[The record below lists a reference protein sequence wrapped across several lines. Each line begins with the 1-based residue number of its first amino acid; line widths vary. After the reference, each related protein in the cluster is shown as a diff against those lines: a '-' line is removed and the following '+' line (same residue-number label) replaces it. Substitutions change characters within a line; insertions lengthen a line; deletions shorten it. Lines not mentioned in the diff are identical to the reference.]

1 VAQDQRRRHHGAGSP
16 AQRLHPLTE
25 VRAIQ
30 KFAYRA
36 YSPRGGLEEKV
47 ITGNTAATVHRS
59 LMDRGY
65 RVVSVRPARNGWRW
79 IYRELPTFF
88 RVSTADLV
96 LFSRQLSTFLR
107 VGVPI
112 TDAIRLLQS
121 ASGSGAFRAAL
132 SDICEDLDAGEAF
145 STSIHHHPSV
155 FNKLYVDMVR
165 AAEYSGTLD
174 KVLAQVAS
182 YLQRQDS
189 AIKRLRSAMIYPAI
203 ILVLAFAVC
212 AILIIFVLPN
222 FVNIFHEFKA
232 QLPLPTRVLL
242 AVGVFAQTWRI
253 EIVLGIFFAIVA
265 VLVFMQTRQG
275 RVFLDYFVLRL
286 PVLGSIVKYAIIE
299 RFTRTLSTM
308 LKAGIPISQTFDVA
322 IAAAG
327 NIKYTRRLESVRQRM
342 VTGDGFSAPLEA
354 TGLFEPMMIRM
365 IKVGEETG
373 TLDSSLE
380 QIADF
385 LSEEMDYKVRNM
397 IALMEPALVIAV
409 GGAVGFVAV
418 SVILPMYGLLQ
429 AVK

>member
-1 VAQDQRRRHHGAGSP
+1 MAGS
-16 AQRLHPLTE
+16 
-25 VRAIQ
+25 
-30 KFAYRA
+30 
-36 YSPRGGLEEKV
+36 S
-47 ITGNTAATVHRS
+47 AATVHRG
-59 LMDRGY
+59 LLDRGY
-65 RVVSVRPARNGWRW
+65 RVVSVRAARNGWRW
-79 IYRELPTFF
+79 VYRELPTFF
-88 RVSTADLV
+88 RVSTADLI

-112 TDAIRLLQS
+112 TDAIKLLRG

-132 SDICEDLDAGEAF
+132 EDICEDLDAGEAF
-145 STSIHHHPSV
+145 STAIHHHPSV

-174 KVLAQVAS
+174 KVLSQVAS
-182 YLQRQDS
+182 YLQRQDT
-189 AIKRLRSAMIYPAI
+189 AMKKLRSAMIYPAI
-203 ILVLAFAVC
+203 ILVLALAVC
-212 AILIIFVLPN
+212 TILIVFVLPN
-222 FVNIFHEFKA
+222 FVSMFHEFHA
-232 QLPLPTRVLL
+232 QLPLPTRMLL
-242 AVGVFAQTWRI
+242 ALGTFAQTWRI
-253 EIVLGIFFAIVA
+253 EIVLGLFGFIVVI
-265 VLVFMQTRQG
+265 VLFMNSPPGRITR
-275 RVFLDYFVLRL
+275 DYGILRL
-286 PVLGSIVKYAIIE
+286 PVLGSIVNYSIIE

-327 NIKYTRRLESVRQRM
+327 NTKFRRRLESVRQRM

-354 TGLFEPMMIRM
+354 TGLLAPMMIRM

-397 IALMEPALVIAV
+397 ISLMEPALVIAV

>member
-1 VAQDQRRRHHGAGSP
+1 MAGS
-16 AQRLHPLTE
+16 
-25 VRAIQ
+25 
-30 KFAYRA
+30 
-36 YSPRGGLEEKV
+36 
-47 ITGNTAATVHRS
+47 TAAVVQRN
-59 LMDRGY
+59 LLDRGY

-79 IYRELPTFF
+79 IYRQFPTFF
-88 RVSTADLV
+88 RVSTSDLI

-112 TDAIRLLQS
+112 TDAIKLLQD

-132 SDICEDLDAGEAF
+132 GDICEDLDAGEAF
-145 STSIHHHPSV
+145 STSIRHHPTV
-155 FNKLYVDMVR
+155 FNELYVDMVR

-174 KVLAQVAS
+174 KVLSQVAT
-182 YLQRQDS
+182 YLQRQDT
-189 AIKRLRSAMIYPAI
+189 AIKKLRSAMIYPAI
-203 ILVLAFAVC
+203 ILSLALAVC
-212 AILIIFVLPN
+212 TILIVFVLPN
-222 FVNIFHEFKA
+222 FVSIFHEFHST
-232 QLPLPTRVLL
+232 LPLPTRILL
-242 AVGVFAQTWRI
+242 AVGVFAQAWRI
-253 EIVLGIFFAIVA
+253 QILAGLFGVILAVVLF
-265 VLVFMQTRQG
+265 LRSRPG
-275 RVFLDYFVLRL
+275 RVFLDYALLRL
-286 PVLGSIVKYAIIE
+286 PVLGNILSYAIIE

-327 NIKYTRRLESVRQRM
+327 NIKFRRRLESVRQRM
-342 VTGDGFSAPLEA
+342 ITGDGFSSPLEA
-354 TGLFEPMMIRM
+354 TGLFAPMMIRM

-385 LSEEMDYKVRNM
+385 LSEEMEYKVRNM

-409 GGAVGFVAV
+409 GAAVGFVAV